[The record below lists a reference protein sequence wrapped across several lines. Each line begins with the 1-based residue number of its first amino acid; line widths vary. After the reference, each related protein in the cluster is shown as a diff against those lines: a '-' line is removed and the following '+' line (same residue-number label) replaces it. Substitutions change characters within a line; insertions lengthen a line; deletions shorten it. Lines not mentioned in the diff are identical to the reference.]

1 VASKIFDFK
10 TRIEQVMNLLQP
22 EIAARREARQKLNLV
37 NDQEAG
43 FILIN
48 QQMQF

>member
-1 VASKIFDFK
+1 
-10 TRIEQVMNLLQP
+10 MNLLQP
-22 EIAARREARQKLNLV
+22 EIAARREARQKLNLI

-48 QQMQF
+48 QQMHSKYISERPPQLAY